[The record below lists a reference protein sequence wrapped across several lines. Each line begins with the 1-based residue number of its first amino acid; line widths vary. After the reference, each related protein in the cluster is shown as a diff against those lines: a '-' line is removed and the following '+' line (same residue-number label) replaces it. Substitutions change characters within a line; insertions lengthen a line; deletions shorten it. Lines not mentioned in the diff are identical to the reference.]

1 MDVILFGPGDFK
13 THRTKDAIMVLCMLI
28 ASGGCWYAFLQKQS
42 SQQQIK
48 KMMKDLESLQKAE
61 QSLMDLQGKL
71 NKAKDEQEGLLSE
84 NQKLEEKLKSHLE
97 RTSLEGSTH
106 STVSSM
112 PDIHEYGK
120 VLELEEELRQAREQL
135 AKANRAW
142 TPPIQLQLWL
152 QLTHEIELKHYNQK
166 RILAEQQLMAAKEGV
181 SVSLFFKSSLVA
193 AQVVRRFS
201 VILCLSL
208 LLFSLSLSPSFCPIL
223 RISPLYSWF
232 FSFSFFPFARSG
244 LFFAQRLFLPVLLLL
259 HLAFQCHCHSN

>member
-13 THRTKDAIMVLCMLI
+13 THRTKDAIMVLCMII

-106 STVSSM
+106 NSTVSSM
-112 PDIHEYGK
+112 PDIHEYGR

-166 RILAEQQLMAAKEGV
+166 RIAAEQQLMAAKEGV
-181 SVSLFFKSSLVA
+181 SLSLFFESLVSV
-193 AQVVRRFS
+193 QVARRFG
-201 VILCLSL
+201 VI
-208 LLFSLSLSPSFCPIL
+208 PSFL
-223 RISPLYSWF
+223 PLF
-232 FSFSFFPFARSG
+232 V
-244 LFFAQRLFLPVLLLL
+244 LFLE
-259 HLAFQCHCHSN
+259 C